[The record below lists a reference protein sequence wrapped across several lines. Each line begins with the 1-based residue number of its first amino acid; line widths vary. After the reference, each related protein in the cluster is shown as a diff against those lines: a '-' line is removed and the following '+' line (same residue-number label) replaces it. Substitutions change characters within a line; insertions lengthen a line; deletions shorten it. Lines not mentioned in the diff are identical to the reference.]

1 VGRGAQAVPRLLFRH
16 LVFEMIIR
24 RAARDKAARFFT
36 TLKFWNYAIRNHARS
51 RPGPSPG
58 SATQAQSRAAHCGH
72 CHPEQFTYPI
82 TKQNR
87 KAMRPNSDRAM
98 INFYGEE
105 TRPGVFRYFTME
117 PTRLAVILNPK
128 PMREV
133 SDKRDAAAIIAACA
147 RYHMERAWSPER
159 MTELNEI
166 IKNQKYAPSDM
177 G

>member
-1 VGRGAQAVPRLLFRH
+1 MPRTH
-16 LVFEMIIR
+16 GPE
-24 RAARDKAARFFT
+24 
-36 TLKFWNYAIRNHARS
+36 TL
-51 RPGPSPG
+51 
-58 SATQAQSRAAHCGH
+58 
-72 CHPEQFTYPI
+72 I
-82 TKQNR
+82 TIY
-87 KAMRPNSDRAM
+87 S
-98 INFYGEE
+98 EE
-105 TRPGVFRYFTME
+105 TRPGVFRYHTME

>member
-1 VGRGAQAVPRLLFRH
+1 
-16 LVFEMIIR
+16 MIIR

-58 SATQAQSRAAHCGH
+58 SATQAQARAAHCGH

>member
-1 VGRGAQAVPRLLFRH
+1 
-16 LVFEMIIR
+16 MIIR

-58 SATQAQSRAAHCGH
+58 SATQAQARAAHCGNCNPGH
-72 CHPEQFTYPI
+72 KPNPI

-98 INFYGEE
+98 IKFYGEE

-133 SDKRDAAAIIAACA
+133 SDKRNAAALIAACA